1 MDVQHSPDRRRF
13 FLDVAGGTAELAY
26 RPIDAH
32 TIELVHTEVP
42 EAAAGQG
49 IGGKLARAAFAWARG
64 NGTKLVVTCPFV
76 QKWLERHP
84 DERDLVSPRPGGG

>member
-1 MDVQHSPDRRRF
+1 MDVQHNPNRRRF
-13 FLDVAGGTAELAY
+13 FLEVAGGTAELGY

-49 IGGKLARAAFAWARG
+49 IGGSWPGPPSPGPA
-64 NGTKLVVTCPFV
+64 GTGRS
-76 QKWLERHP
+76 WW
-84 DERDLVSPRPGGG
+84 

>member
-1 MDVQHSPDRRRF
+1 MDVGSNPNRRRF
-13 FLDVAGGTAELAY
+13 FLEVAGGTAELGY

-49 IGGKLARAAFAWARG
+49 IGGNLAAFAWARG
-64 NGTKLVVTCPFV
+64 NGSKLVVTC
-76 QKWLERHP
+76 R
-84 DERDLVSPRPGGG
+84 S